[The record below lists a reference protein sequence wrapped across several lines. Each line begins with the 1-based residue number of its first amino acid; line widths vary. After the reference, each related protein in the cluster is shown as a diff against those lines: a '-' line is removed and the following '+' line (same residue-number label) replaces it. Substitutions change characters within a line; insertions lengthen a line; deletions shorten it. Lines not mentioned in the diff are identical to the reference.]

1 MDAWVRRIP
10 WQQNRITVYGKT
22 HNEPRLTAW
31 FGPAYRYSSI
41 DWPQREMPLE
51 LKDLNSLVSNALRCR
66 KFDAVLCNLYRNGQ
80 DAMGW
85 HRDNEPQIDPSIIA
99 SVSFGASRDFKIRRR
114 TSKETWSV
122 ALGHGD
128 LLSMEQLQSDFDHAV
143 PRRARVDSPRL
154 NLTFRHFR

>member
-1 MDAWVRRIP
+1 M
-10 WQQNRITVYGKT
+10 T
-22 HNEPRLTAW
+22 
-31 FGPAYRYSSI
+31 
-41 DWPQREMPLE
+41 LE
-51 LKDLNSLVSNALRCR
+51 LKELNNLVSSTLNCR
-66 KFDAVLCNLYRNGQ
+66 EFDAVLCNLYRNGQ

-99 SVSFGASRDFKIRRR
+99 SVSFGASRDFKIRHR

-122 ALGHGD
+122 ALEHGD
-128 LLSMEQLQSDFDHAV
+128 LLAMEQLQSDFDHAL